1 MQFTSISFL
10 FYFLPIFLVLYYI
23 ADPRYKNAILLLGSI
38 VYYGIGVQWQPLPM
52 AVLFVIT
59 LITYV
64 AGIAISRKPLRW
76 LFPIVIV
83 VLAGVMVFFK
93 CVDGGALFPAGM
105 SFYLFQTA
113 AYLVSIYQQKQTA
126 ETNVINYGAQVMMFP
141 KVLNGP
147 LMDPADLQNQT
158 NSRKVTAKDFHR
170 GLQLLILGMAMKVL
184 IANRIGSLWNQGSVI
199 GYENLST
206 PFAWLSLLGYAMKLY
221 FEFFGYSVMAM
232 GVARMMGFQL
242 PKNFDDPYISRSVS
256 EFYRRWHVSLGLWF
270 RNNIYI
276 PMGGNRKGLLMTIVN
291 LMVVWLFTGLW
302 HGVGGNYLL
311 WAGILC
317 FFIIIERLFL
327 RKFLDKSH
335 VISRVYTI
343 FVIMISWV
351 PFAIGDW
358 NLMLVFL
365 GRLFAVGGSVGATE
379 EFVYW
384 LKDYAQLLIPG
395 VLIMTGIPGKLW
407 YWIEDSWLADVICF
421 ALFWLCVY
429 FIATASQDPFTYF

>member
-23 ADPRYKNAILLLGSI
+23 ADPRYKNALLLLGSI
-38 VYYGIGVQWQPLPM
+38 VYYGIGVQWQLLPM

-59 LITYV
+59 VITYV

-76 LFPIVIV
+76 LFPVVMV

-113 AYLVSIYQQKQTA
+113 AYLVSIYQQKHTA
-126 ETNVINYGAQVMMFP
+126 ETNIIRYGTQVMMFP

-147 LMDPADLQNQT
+147 LMDPVDLQNQT

-184 IANRIGSLWNQGSVI
+184 IANRIGSLWNQGAVI

-317 FFIIIERLFL
+317 FFIILERLFL

-335 VISRVYTI
+335 VLSRLYTI

-358 NLMLVFL
+358 DLMLIFL